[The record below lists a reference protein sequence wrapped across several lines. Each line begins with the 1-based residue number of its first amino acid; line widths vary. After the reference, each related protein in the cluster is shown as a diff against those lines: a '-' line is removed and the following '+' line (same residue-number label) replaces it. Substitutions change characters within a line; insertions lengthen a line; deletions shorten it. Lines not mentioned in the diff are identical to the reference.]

1 MCQLASPVGLLHA
14 AVLSCSPCAAA
25 YQGVPHLPLPL
36 LKMCDFGY
44 SKEEARSAAKS
55 KVRHD
60 GPAASKGQQ
69 LVITQVM
76 REQGITACFCYKV
89 AQR

>member
-1 MCQLASPVGLLHA
+1 
-14 AVLSCSPCAAA
+14 
-25 YQGVPHLPLPL
+25 
-36 LKMCDFGY
+36 MCDFGY